1 MTVESIPVGTLDRR
15 ASSGAHQHG
24 YALYEVLVALSIIG
38 LIALGIFLAF
48 RAGTTTWTTSQ
59 QFVAEQQNAR
69 ILVNTI
75 ARGVRMIG
83 YQYTG
88 GSSAVINAAASDVSF
103 YADMDGDGSMECYR
117 YYLSGGTVYEA
128 VVQGSGCAS
137 SILTATGQ
145 PVTASLESKRL
156 TVKSLTFTYYDA
168 DTQGGALLS
177 TPLSATNLFLVRRVD
192 VTATVQGVTS
202 ITPFTID
209 TQAVVRAGR

>member
-1 MTVESIPVGTLDRR
+1 MTARTRDGS
-15 ASSGAHQHG
+15 ASAAAHQQG
-24 YALYEVLVALSIIG
+24 YALYEVLVALSILG

-48 RAGTTTWTTSQ
+48 KAGTTTWTTSQ

-88 GSSAVINAAASDVSF
+88 GTAAVINGAASDLSF

-117 YYLSGGTVYEA
+117 YYLSGGTVYQA

-137 SILTATGQ
+137 TILNATGQ
-145 PVTASLESKRL
+145 PITASLESKRM

-177 TPLSATNLFLVRRVD
+177 APLSSTNLFLVRRVD
-192 VTATVQGVTS
+192 VIATVQGVAST
-202 ITPFTID
+202 TPFTID

>member
-1 MTVESIPVGTLDRR
+1 MDTFRDER
-15 ASSGAHQHG
+15 QQG
-24 YALYEVLVALSIIG
+24 YALYEVLVALSVLG
-38 LIALGIFLAF
+38 LVSIGIFLAF
-48 RAGTTTWTTSQ
+48 KAGTTTWTTSQ

-69 ILVNTI
+69 ILVYTI

-88 GSSAVINAAASDVSF
+88 GSSAVINGTASDLSF

-117 YYLSGGTVYEA
+117 YYLSGGMVYEA

-137 SILTATGQ
+137 SILNATGQ
-145 PVTASLESKRL
+145 PITASLESKQL
-156 TVKSLTFTYYDA
+156 NVTSLTFTYYDA

-177 TPLSATNLFLVRRVD
+177 APLSSTNLFLVRRVD
-192 VTATVQGVTS
+192 IAATVQGVTS

>member
-1 MTVESIPVGTLDRR
+1 RRQLPAGHRSRYLWSGSVELRHSLRPLHERLYLGGDPVKGRGMTVESIPVGTLGRR
-15 ASSGAHQHG
+15 ASYRTHQHG

-88 GSSAVINAAASDVSF
+88 GGSAVINAAASDLSF

-117 YYLSGGTVYEA
+117 YYLS
-128 VVQGSGCAS
+128 
-137 SILTATGQ
+137 
-145 PVTASLESKRL
+145 
-156 TVKSLTFTYYDA
+156 
-168 DTQGGALLS
+168 
-177 TPLSATNLFLVRRVD
+177 
-192 VTATVQGVTS
+192 
-202 ITPFTID
+202 
-209 TQAVVRAGR
+209 

>member
-1 MTVESIPVGTLDRR
+1 MDARL
-15 ASSGAHQHG
+15 GARQQG
-24 YALYEVLVALSIIG
+24 YALYEVLVALSVLG
-38 LIALGIFLAF
+38 LVAIGIFLAF
-48 RAGTTTWTTSQ
+48 KAGTTTWTTSQ

-69 ILVNTI
+69 LLVNTL
-75 ARGVRMIG
+75 ARSVRMIG

-88 GSSAVINAAASDVSF
+88 ANSAVINGAATDLSF

-137 SILTATGQ
+137 SILNTTGQ
-145 PVTASLESKRL
+145 PITAALESKGL
-156 TVKSLTFTYYDA
+156 SVKSLTFTYYSA

-177 TPLSATNLFLVRRVD
+177 APLSGTNLFLVRRVD
-192 VTATVQGVTS
+192 VAATVQGVAS
-202 ITPFTID
+202 LTPFTIE

>member
-1 MTVESIPVGTLDRR
+1 MTVGSMTVGTRDGY
-15 ASSGAHQHG
+15 ASSGAHQRG
-24 YALYEVLVALSIIG
+24 YALYEVLVALSILG
-38 LIALGIFLAF
+38 LIALGIYLAF
-48 RAGTTTWTTSQ
+48 RAGTRTWTTGQ

-88 GSSAVINAAASDVSF
+88 ASAAVINGAASDLSF
-103 YADMDGDGSMECYR
+103 YADMDGDGTMECYR
-117 YYLSGGTVYEA
+117 YYLSGGTAYQA
-128 VVQGSGCAS
+128 VVQGAGCAS
-137 SILTATGQ
+137 TILNATGQ
-145 PVTASLESKRL
+145 PITASLESRGL

-177 TPLSATNLFLVRRVD
+177 APLNSTDLYLVRRVD
-192 VTATVQGVTS
+192 VTATVQGVAS
-202 ITPFTID
+202 ITPFSID

>member
-1 MTVESIPVGTLDRR
+1 MSDRHRESVAAEDD
-15 ASSGAHQHG
+15 QQG
-24 YALYEVLVALSIIG
+24 YALYEVLIAMSILG
-38 LIALGIFLAF
+38 LVTIGIFLAF
-48 RAGTTTWTTSQ
+48 KAGTTVWTTSQ

-69 ILVNTI
+69 VLVNTI

-88 GSSAVINAAASDVSF
+88 ASSAVINAASSDLSF

-117 YYLSGGTVYEA
+117 FYLNGGVVYEA
-128 VVQGSGCAS
+128 VVQGSSCAS
-137 SILTATGQ
+137 TILNATGQ
-145 PVTASLESKRL
+145 PITASLESKGL
-156 TVKSLTFTYYDA
+156 KVNSLVFTYYDA

-177 TPLSATNLFLVRRVD
+177 APVSGTNLFLVRRID

>member
-1 MTVESIPVGTLDRR
+1 MSDRHQESVAAGD
-15 ASSGAHQHG
+15 HQQG
-24 YALYEVLVALSIIG
+24 YALYEVLIALSILG
-38 LIALGIFLAF
+38 LVTIGIFLAF
-48 RAGTTTWTTSQ
+48 KAGTTIWTTSQ

-69 ILVNTI
+69 LLANTI

-88 GSSAVINAAASDVSF
+88 ASSAVINGTSSDLSF

-117 YYLSGGTVYEA
+117 FYLSGGVVYEA
-128 VVQGSGCAS
+128 VVQGSSCAS
-137 SILTATGQ
+137 TILNATGQ
-145 PVTASLESKRL
+145 PITAARESKGL
-156 TVKSLTFTYYDA
+156 KVNSLTFTFYNA

-177 TPLSATNLFLVRRVD
+177 APLSSTNLFLVRRID
-192 VTATVQGVTS
+192 ITATVQGVTS

>member
-1 MTVESIPVGTLDRR
+1 MDAPLEKR
-15 ASSGAHQHG
+15 QQG
-24 YALYEVLVALSIIG
+24 YALYEVLVALSVLG
-38 LIALGIFLAF
+38 LVAIGIFLAF
-48 RAGTTTWTTSQ
+48 KAGTTTWTTSQ

-88 GSSAVINAAASDVSF
+88 ANAAVINGTLSDLSF
-103 YADMDGDGSMECYR
+103 YADMDGDGTMECYR

-128 VVQGSGCAS
+128 VVQGSTCAS
-137 SILTATGQ
+137 SILNATGQ
-145 PVTASLESKRL
+145 PITAALESKGL
-156 TVKSLTFTYYDA
+156 SVKNLTFTYYNA

-177 TPLSATNLFLVRRVD
+177 APLSSTNLFLVRRINVA
-192 VTATVQGVTS
+192 ATVQGVTS
-202 ITPFTID
+202 LTPFTIG

>member
-1 MTVESIPVGTLDRR
+1 MTARPLHTSVSPEARQR
-15 ASSGAHQHG
+15 G
-24 YALYEVLVALSIIG
+24 YALYEVLVALSVLG
-38 LIALGIFLAF
+38 LVAIGIFLAF
-48 RAGTTTWTTSQ
+48 KAGNTAWTTGQ

-75 ARGVRMIG
+75 ARSVRMIG

-88 GSSAVINAAASDVSF
+88 ASAAVINGAASDLSF
-103 YADMDGDGSMECYR
+103 YADMDGDGTMECYR

-137 SILTATGQ
+137 SILTAAGQ
-145 PVTASLESKRL
+145 PITASLESKGL
-156 TVKSLTFTYYDA
+156 SVTSLTFTYYDA

-177 TPLSATNLFLVRRVD
+177 APLSGTNLYLVRRVD
-192 VTATVQGVTS
+192 VAATVKGVTS
-202 ITPFTID
+202 TTPFTID

>member
-1 MTVESIPVGTLDRR
+1 MRTGNLKMDAPLEKR
-15 ASSGAHQHG
+15 QQG
-24 YALYEVLVALSIIG
+24 YALYEVLVALSVLG
-38 LIALGIFLAF
+38 LVAIGIFLAF
-48 RAGTTTWTTSQ
+48 KAGTTTWTTSQ

-69 ILVNTI
+69 TLVNTI

-88 GSSAVINAAASDVSF
+88 ANAAVINGTSSDLSF
-103 YADMDGDGSMECYR
+103 YADMDGDGTMECYR

-137 SILTATGQ
+137 SILNAAGQ
-145 PVTASLESKRL
+145 PITAALESKGL
-156 TVKSLTFTYYDA
+156 SVKSLTFTYYNA

-177 TPLSATNLFLVRRVD
+177 APLSSTNLFLVRRVD
-192 VTATVQGVTS
+192 VAATVQGVTS
-202 ITPFTID
+202 ITPFTIE